1 MGPVLIDPRTILFY
15 LERLPPGADFFYK
28 STSSVS
34 PRIIIAEGIGLIDPL
49 KHIYYGH
56 MLLWYLL

>member
-15 LERLPPGADFFYK
+15 LERLPPGAFFYK

-34 PRIIIAEGIGLIDPL
+34 PRTVIAEGIGLIDPL
-49 KHIYYGH
+49 HHIH
-56 MLLWYLL
+56 CEHILLWYL